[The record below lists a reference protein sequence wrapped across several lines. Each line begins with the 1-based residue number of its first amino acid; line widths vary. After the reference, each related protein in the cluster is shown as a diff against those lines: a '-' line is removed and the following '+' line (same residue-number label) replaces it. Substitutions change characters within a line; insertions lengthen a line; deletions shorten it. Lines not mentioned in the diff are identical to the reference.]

1 MYRRLKSLVLLPLIY
16 SISSYAA
23 FDIRADVDSQQVS
36 WSNVTYSDGD
46 MVPSMWATPPMLR
59 STSAWV
65 PATFAVQPQP
75 TLVLQGSGGSSAP
88 IPLNISGMEYNT
100 VGIAYASFASSMGG
114 GCSRDKIQLPIISLK
129 GERCISSTKLA
140 NNVSVNP
147 FVFYRPIF
155 NISDTSITSALAGLP
170 EGTYSGMVPLNI
182 RYYYDSNGILT
193 YRNISEVL
201 MVKVNYSPADISDV
215 VVSGNGFME
224 PQYDTV
230 SRRISA
236 DTQYD
241 ITVNGYFTNGIV
253 LNMPN
258 QTYELVYEAESS
270 VMIPYQ
276 VICSGCNVTNLVDSQ
291 GRLIAPTS
299 TVGANA
305 GASTSLSFRLD
316 LSYDV
321 SGIELLS
328 GRYSDDIVL
337 IIEPGI

>member
-1 MYRRLKSLVLLPLIY
+1 MRHHIKYLFLFQVLFLG
-16 SISSYAA
+16 SAYAA
-23 FDIRADVDSQQVS
+23 FDIRADVDSQRVS
-36 WSNVTYSDGD
+36 WRNVTYADGD

-65 PATFAVQPQP
+65 PATFAAQPQQ
-75 TLVLQGSGGSSAP
+75 TLVLLGSGGSSAP
-88 IPLNISGMEYNT
+88 IVIDIAGMEYNT
-100 VGIAYASFASSMGG
+100 VGITYTPLSSSMGG
-114 GCSRDKIQLPIISLK
+114 GCSRDKVQLPIISLK
-129 GERCISSTKLA
+129 GESCISSTKLV

-170 EGTYSGMVPLNI
+170 EGIYSGVAPINI

-215 VVSGNGFME
+215 VVNGNGFMA
-224 PQYDTV
+224 PQYDTM

-241 ITVNGYFTNGIV
+241 ITVNGNFTNGIV

-258 QTYELVYEAESS
+258 QTYELVNETDNS
-270 VMIPYQ
+270 VTIPYQ
-276 VICSGCNVTNLVDSQ
+276 VVCSGCNVTNLVDSQ
-291 GRLIAPTS
+291 GRLITPVS
-299 TVGANA
+299 TVGANS
-305 GASTSLSFRLD
+305 GAITSLNFRLD

-321 SGIELLS
+321 SGIELMS